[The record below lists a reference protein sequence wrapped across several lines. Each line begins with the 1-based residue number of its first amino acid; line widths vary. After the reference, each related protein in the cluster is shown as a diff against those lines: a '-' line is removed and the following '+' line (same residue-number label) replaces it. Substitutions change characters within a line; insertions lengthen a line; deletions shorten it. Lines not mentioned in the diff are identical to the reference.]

1 MWLFLSAFG
10 LGLAFFASPGAI
22 TALLLRGLG
31 QRGFFSALSLQ
42 LGALI
47 GVTLWAIIAFIGAAM
62 LVQNMLARLILG
74 VTGVLLLLFL
84 AWQALRDAYRGK
96 VQEAKSSNA
105 RGDFALGAAISLAN
119 PLPIAF
125 WLSIGSTMI
134 STGKASLDPQ
144 ELLLFFTG
152 FLSSALLWCFFM
164 AALIAWGQRF
174 VTPLLFRLI
183 NLICGLALGFFALRL
198 LWSTLILL
206 KG

>member
-1 MWLFLSAFG
+1 
-10 LGLAFFASPGAI
+10 
-22 TALLLRGLG
+22 
-31 QRGFFSALSLQ
+31 
-42 LGALI
+42 
-47 GVTLWAIIAFIGAAM
+47 
-62 LVQNMLARLILG
+62 LG

-84 AWQALRDAYRGK
+84 AGQALRDAYRGK

-134 STGKASLDPQ
+134 STDKASLDPQ
-144 ELLLFFTG
+144 GLLVFFTG

-164 AALIAWGQRF
+164 AGLIAWGQRF
-174 VTPLLFRLI
+174 ITPPFFRLI

-198 LWSTLILL
+198 LWSTLMLL